1 MRCSDC
7 FAEMKQGPDGL
18 VCTACGTTL
27 EPLIEEGQPALPG
40 PERASKRSWVTWI
53 ILAFAILFIGGIAG
67 TLTLSETARDAI
79 VSAFVEEPASTGAA
93 PSIVANDPDN
103 LIINTLELA
112 QDGEV
117 ANVFAGLVCQSVPGQ
132 AEGATLPIEWVTFS
146 HEVSATLRA
155 SLPQNWK
162 LLEICRDRAG
172 QVFASA
178 SLADGL
184 AISKIDRTGGLAWMR
199 ILPVSSGRIAE
210 ARLDLVNGQIMVL
223 APSSVSGNFSLTSF
237 SIEGEQLF
245 ERPVPNVARGARPV
259 LTTSSV
265 GDTVLAW
272 PPATSADGVSL
283 RLRAL
288 SPQNTINYDTELSD
302 RSVPVAA
309 AVSDDLARTLLIEGR
324 NGFSA
329 QFVSAAGNPVW
340 RRWVDPDAQPI
351 GAVLDGPDFIVA
363 AIKGED
369 LAFWR
374 LREDGARSDPVMARL
389 SREVSRALLVSSEP
403 GRAILTLEGPAG
415 VQTLLL
421 IDLKRVPIVA
431 NLDAAS
437 SPRLDE
443 FSSETS
449 TPIEQPQVV
458 TPPVEPEPETIAV
471 NADFTLAPEEVLPT
485 GPANGSEPQSS
496 VQARPKEAEPRPAPI
511 QTVSAPTQPVLAPEP
526 AEASCTFR
534 CAAIENPGATY
545 PIMQT
550 IALDEGE
557 TLSLLQSRLGPTHK
571 KLCEVSGGQLVV
583 ESVPNCIAQ

>member
-40 PERASKRSWVTWI
+40 PERASKRSWVAWT
-53 ILAFAILFIGGIAG
+53 ILAFAILFVGGIAG
-67 TLTLSETARDAI
+67 TLALSETARDAI
-79 VSAFVEEPASTGAA
+79 VSAFVEEPAPTGAA
-93 PSIVANDPDN
+93 PSIVTNDPDN

-132 AEGATLPIEWVTFS
+132 AEGATMPIEWVTFGQ
-146 HEVSATLRA
+146 EVSATLRA

-162 LLEICRDRAG
+162 LLEICRDRSG

-199 ILPVSSGRIAE
+199 ILPVPTGRIAE

-223 APSSVSGNFSLTSF
+223 APSSISGNFSLTSF

-324 NGFSA
+324 NGFAA
-329 QFVSAAGNPVW
+329 QFVSAAGDPVW

-374 LREDGARSDPVMARL
+374 LREDGTKSDPVMARL
-389 SREVSRALLVSSEP
+389 TRQVDRVRLVSAEP
-403 GRAILTLEGPAG
+403 GRASLTLEDPAG
-415 VQTLLL
+415 VQTLFV
-421 IDLKRVPIVA
+421 IDLKRVPTVA
-431 NLDAAS
+431 NLDPAS

-449 TPIEQPQVV
+449 VSIEQPQVAI
-458 TPPVEPEPETIAV
+458 PQVEPEPETIAV
-471 NADFTLAPEEVLPT
+471 NADFTPPPEEVLPT
-485 GPANGSEPQSS
+485 GPAKGSQPQSS
-496 VQARPKEAEPRPAPI
+496 VQTRTNEAEPRAAPI
-511 QTVSAPTQPVLAPEP
+511 QTVSAPTQPVLTPEP

-534 CAAIENPGATY
+534 CAAIENPEATY

-557 TLSLLQSRLGPTHK
+557 TLSVLQGRLGPTHK

-583 ESVPNCIAQ
+583 ESVPDCIAQ